1 MIQTEEI
8 DRVSWTLQCKHCVV
22 TARRNAFKITFSRKG
37 GGVVT
42 IFAQQT
48 NDVRFGDI
56 NLQPKIVFFFLDLNE
71 VGRENA
77 FTLI

>member
-8 DRVSWTLQCKHCVV
+8 DRVSWTIQCKHSVV
-22 TARRNAFKITFSRKG
+22 TARRNAFFEITFSRWEG
-37 GGVVT
+37 GVT

-48 NDVRFGDI
+48 NDLRFRNI
-56 NLQPKIVFFFLDLNE
+56 NLQPKIVFFLDLNE
-71 VGRENA
+71 VERENA